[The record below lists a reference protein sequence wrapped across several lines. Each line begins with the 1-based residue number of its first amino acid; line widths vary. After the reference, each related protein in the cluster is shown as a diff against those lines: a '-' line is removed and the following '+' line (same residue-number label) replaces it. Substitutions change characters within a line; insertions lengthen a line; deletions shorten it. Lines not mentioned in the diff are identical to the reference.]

1 MIARPIRITVF
12 VLGCITILWLS
23 LAPAEGLPSVSLWDK
38 LEHAIAYL
46 GLAVL
51 GGLAFPDHL
60 WRMAGGL
67 FTFGVG
73 AEVFQASM
81 ALGRHGDPADAL
93 ANTAGIAA
101 GLLLT
106 LAVRELI
113 KVKSPAGGE

>member
-1 MIARPIRITVF
+1 MIPRPLRIAVF
-12 VLGCITILWLS
+12 ILGCIVILWLS
-23 LAPAEGLPSVSLWDK
+23 LAPTETLPTVTLWDK

-51 GGLAFPDHL
+51 GGLAFPNHL
-60 WRMAGGL
+60 WRIAGGL

-81 ALGRHGDPADAL
+81 ALGRQGDPADAL
-93 ANTAGIAA
+93 ANTVGIAG

-106 LAVRELI
+106 LAARERI

>member
-1 MIARPIRITVF
+1 MIPRPLRIAVF
-12 VLGCITILWLS
+12 ILGCMVILWLS
-23 LAPAEGLPSVSLWDK
+23 LAPTEYLPPVTLWDK
-38 LEHAIAYL
+38 VKHAIAYL

-51 GGLAFPDHL
+51 GAAAFPNHL
-60 WRMAGGL
+60 WRMAGSL

-81 ALGRHGDPADAL
+81 ALGRQGDPADAL

-106 LAVRELI
+106 RAIGELI
-113 KVKSPAGGE
+113 KAGSPAGGD